1 MSEKKLIQLFDDAEA
16 IGVIGSPSSTTKI
29 ALDILGLSVGKNLV
43 GELAMFR
50 YTQDE
55 FDHYALGQINEI
67 TLKNRWLEDPTVL
80 SIVRERARL
89 EGVSERQD
97 THRGEMI
104 ISAVFSDQNGTY
116 RQGSLG
122 TVPATSTRIRIVG
135 DPFLDELL
143 QPYKDQISYLGT
155 VYGSTPKLPLWFKH
169 FDEGPEGAG
178 EAYHLGI
185 FGKTG
190 SGKSVLAKMII
201 LAYARHPQ
209 MGLFILDPVG
219 EFSNGLKANSS
230 EITSMGQILSPE
242 SLDALKRPYEV
253 YDLSRFFLD
262 SWDLFSELL
271 LEFRFFREL
280 GIRASQNQAE
290 ASYSLIDF
298 LRSSKHKLAALGTE
312 AFEASLSY
320 LKSNVN
326 RIYVERTAQ
335 NRVLDSISEAEQNTD
350 SPAQRSWNQ
359 TLRFF
364 LQEDDKVSIPDII
377 SKALTIPQDGSRPLI
392 VVDLS
397 KIPQG
402 IPETTWNEN
411 IKPLLI
417 DRFLS
422 NLIRKSESAYQEGQS
437 FNTLVVLDEAQRLAP
452 RGRTES
458 ERKDR
463 IKNRLIDAAITTRK
477 YGLGWMVIS
486 LTLSSLDSVR

>member
-1 MSEKKLIQLFDDAEA
+1 M
-16 IGVIGSPSSTTKI
+16 
-29 ALDILGLSVGKNLV
+29 
-43 GELAMFR
+43 
-50 YTQDE
+50 
-55 FDHYALGQINEI
+55 
-67 TLKNRWLEDPTVL
+67 
-80 SIVRERARL
+80 
-89 EGVSERQD
+89 
-97 THRGEMI
+97 
-104 ISAVFSDQNGTY
+104 
-116 RQGSLG
+116 
-122 TVPATSTRIRIVG
+122 G

-169 FDEGPEGAG
+169 FDKGPNGAG

-190 SGKSVLAKMII
+190 SGKSVLAKMVL

-219 EFSNGLKANSS
+219 EFSNGLNENPS
-230 EITSMGQILSPE
+230 EITSMEQILSPK
-242 SLDALKRPYEV
+242 SLDALSRPYEV
-253 YDLSRFFLD
+253 FDLSQFFLD
-262 SWDLFSELL
+262 SWDLFGELL

-280 GIRASQNQAE
+280 GIRASPNQAD

-298 LRSSKHKLAALGTE
+298 LRSSQHKLSALDTD
-312 AFEASLSY
+312 AFESSLSH
-320 LKSNVN
+320 LRSNIGRV
-326 RIYVERTAQ
+326 YAQGPAQ
-335 NRVLDSISEAEQNTD
+335 NRVMDFISEAEQNSD
-350 SPAQRSWNQ
+350 SPAQRRWNQ
-359 TLRFF
+359 TIKFF
-364 LQEDDKVSIPDII
+364 LKEKDKVSIPDII
-377 SKALTIPQDGSRPLI
+377 SKALTIPKEGSRPLI

-397 KIPQG
+397 KRPQD

-422 NLIRKSESAYQEGQS
+422 NLIRKSESAYQEGKS

-458 ERKDR
+458 ERKDQ

-477 YGLGWMVIS
+477 YGLGWMFIS
-486 LTLSSLDSVR
+486 LSLSSLDNAIIGSGLRSFFFGFGLGIGTELNALRDLVGGSGKAIELYQRFRDPGSALDSASSEYSFMTIGPVSPLSFAGTPLFLNVFTKPSDFLNANQILVAPT